1 MKQKIKLLEHR
12 GVDTLRTVQGICD
25 SHDVKYEVGD
35 SPNEIIIESDVPQK
49 LNVVIEESGMLVFH
63 DIQKLRCNDS
73 RILIF
78 KPIYN
83 NMKFFRATIIIAVI
97 LFICSCATQ
106 GQTTQ
111 TKLNQVEL
119 MKLQIGTWK
128 CDSNKD
134 TTVFWVGKS
143 YGTGLDCYS
152 KNVVKGKIVKEG
164 RELWGYDKSIDKFI
178 CATLDK
184 GKDIEI
190 QAVWFVSKNGSL

>member
-1 MKQKIKLLEHR
+1 MKTSCLNTMIVAFLLLY
-12 GVDTLRTVQGICD
+12 TNGIQAQ
-25 SHDVKYEVGD
+25 S
-35 SPNEIIIESDVPQK
+35 
-49 LNVVIEESGMLVFH
+49 
-63 DIQKLRCNDS
+63 
-73 RILIF
+73 
-78 KPIYN
+78 
-83 NMKFFRATIIIAVI
+83 
-97 LFICSCATQ
+97 TQ
-106 GQTTQ
+106 P
-111 TKLNQVEL
+111 KLNQVEL
-119 MKLQIGTWK
+119 MRLQIGVWK

-143 YGTGLDCYS
+143 YGTGHDCYS